1 VRFYDCK
8 PISYNRK
15 DRSYQDGS
23 YVSMP
28 QIPLSK
34 YVGQRLR
41 ARRIELGLSQTIVGE
56 GLGITFQQLQK
67 NEWGINRIG
76 ASRLFELSKILDVP
90 ISYFF
95 EGLPLTVRQEMR
107 ATINMDESN
116 GIALDDQEV
125 LKVVRTYYRI
135 GDAKLRSA
143 LLELCKHLGRREA

>member
-1 VRFYDCK
+1 MRFYDCK

-107 ATINMDESN
+107 ETINMDESN

-125 LKVVRTYYRI
+125 LKVVRTYLS
-135 GDAKLRSA
+135 DW
-143 LLELCKHLGRREA
+143 